1 MPTSRFCWQAGWPEV
16 GPCSAG
22 SGLEV
27 ILRASHNPGL
37 ELGEPPGTWGC
48 GVGVLAS
55 RRTGPDRQGRQRHA
69 LHKGKV
75 RSLSH

>member
-1 MPTSRFCWQAGWPEV
+1 VPTSRFCWQAGWPEV

-48 GVGVLAS
+48 GGGGVSEQEDGARQTRSPEACLAQ
-55 RRTGPDRQGRQRHA
+55 RQG
-69 LHKGKV
+69 